1 MFLKLLEAVLKTGN
15 CMNARTNQ
23 GDAQAFKIDTLLKLV
38 DVKGADGKT
47 TLLYFVVQ
55 EIIRAQGAHLF
66 STSNQTTKY
75 TPNED
80 AKRRKL
86 ALQAVSGLSSE
97 LNNVKR
103 AAAMDSDVLG
113 SDVSKLSRGIG
124 NIREVV
130 RLNQAVGLVERAK
143 NFASP

>member
-1 MFLKLLEAVLKTGN
+1 
-15 CMNARTNQ
+15 MNARTNQ

-47 TLLYFVVQ
+47 TLLNFVVQ

-66 STSNQTTKY
+66 STSNQTPKY

-86 ALQAVSGLSSE
+86 ALQAVSGLCSE
-97 LNNVKR
+97 LNNHYKK
-103 AAAMDSDVLG
+103 ME
-113 SDVSKLSRGIG
+113 I
-124 NIREVV
+124 
-130 RLNQAVGLVERAK
+130 
-143 NFASP
+143 